1 MKKRILKVISMLAA
15 VLAAGIVYYLSTF
28 VISIKCPI
36 KRMTGFYCPG
46 CGVTRMFLN
55 ILKLNFYK
63 AFRCNSAVFVCLPFL
78 ALFFAMRAYGY
89 IKTGTP
95 LYTKPMKVMITVM
108 TVFLLIFAV
117 LRNIPCFSFLAPP

>member
-28 VISIKCPI
+28 FISVKCPV
-36 KRMTGFYCPG
+36 RRTTGFYCPG
-46 CGVTRMFLN
+46 CGVTRMFKN
-55 ILKLNFYK
+55 MIKLDFYS
-63 AFRCNSAVFVCLPFL
+63 AFRSNCAVFVLLPFFI
-78 ALFFAMRAYGY
+78 LFFAMRAYGY
-89 IKTGTP
+89 IKTGVP
-95 LYTKPMKVMITVM
+95 LYNKPMKIMIAAM